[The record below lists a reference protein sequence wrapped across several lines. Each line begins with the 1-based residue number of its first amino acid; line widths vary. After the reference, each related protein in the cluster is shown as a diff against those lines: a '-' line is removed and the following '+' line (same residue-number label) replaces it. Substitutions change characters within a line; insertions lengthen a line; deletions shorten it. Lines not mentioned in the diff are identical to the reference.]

1 VTCSSPPDTIFAPA
15 TAAGR
20 AAIAILR
27 ISGPDCAR
35 AVSRVAGNLP
45 QPRVAK
51 RGHFIDPA
59 TGEQLDDG
67 LVLWFPGPHSATGED
82 VAELHVHGSRAV
94 LAAIMQV
101 LRRLG
106 LRLAEP
112 GEFTRRAFLNGK
124 LDLLQAEAIAD
135 LAAAETE
142 AQRRQALR
150 QLDGE
155 LGGLY
160 RGWSSRLIRIL
171 AHLEA
176 AIDFPDEDL
185 PPEIEER
192 ILNES
197 KMLAAEI
204 ERHLADGH
212 RGERLRDGIMV
223 AIVGPPNAG
232 KSSLLNRIARREA
245 AITSPVAGTTRDIVE
260 VAIDLKGYPV
270 VLADTAGL
278 RESNDLIEQEGLRRA
293 LKRAEEAE
301 IRLFVFDASN
311 PAEARSAAAWPGP
324 DTIVVANKIDLM
336 RSSKTAE
343 PSGCGAGFSPPP
355 KSVMP
360 GLDPGIREGEAGTAL
375 LTPSVDGRADPGR
388 DESVEPPKAMAV
400 SALTGQGVDDLLSA
414 LGDRVAESYRI
425 EPPLL
430 TRARHRQALEEA
442 AASLRRA
449 LGTPLPELRA
459 EDLRLALRSL
469 GRITGTVDV
478 EDLLDVIFRD
488 FCIGK

>member
-1 VTCSSPPDTIFAPA
+1 MTESTGMQQEMSDPEGSDTIFAPA

-27 ISGPDCAR
+27 VSGPDSRRVVSVLTGGMPPPRLAR
-35 AVSRVAGNLP
+35 RARFV
-45 QPRVAK
+45 
-51 RGHFIDPA
+51 DPA
-59 TGEQLDDG
+59 TGERLDDG
-67 LVLWFPGPHSATGED
+67 LVLWFPGPRSATGED
-82 VAELHVHGSRAV
+82 VAEFHVHGS
-94 LAAIMQV
+94 LAALAAVTQV

-124 LDLLQAEAIAD
+124 VDLLQAEAIAD

-155 LGGLY
+155 LGTLY
-160 RGWSSRLIRIL
+160 RGWCHRLTRIL

-185 PPEIEER
+185 PPEIENRLFGEIDALR
-192 ILNES
+192 S
-197 KMLAAEI
+197 EI

-223 AIVGPPNAG
+223 AIIGPPNAG
-232 KSSLLNRIARREA
+232 KSSLLNKIAKRDA

-260 VAIDLKGYPV
+260 VAVDLEGYPII
-270 VLADTAGL
+270 LADTAGL
-278 RESNDLIEQEGLRRA
+278 RDSDDLVEQEGLRRA
-293 LKRAEEAE
+293 LRRAEEAE
-301 IRLFVFDASN
+301 IRLFVFDARCPN
-311 PAEARSAAAWPGP
+311 QVRGASAWQGP
-324 DTIVVANKIDLM
+324 DTILVANKIDLIPT
-336 RSSKTAE
+336 RCDLPSSIL
-343 PSGCGAGFSPPP
+343 P
-355 KSVMP
+355 
-360 GLDPGIREGEAGTAL
+360 I
-375 LTPSVDGRADPGR
+375 
-388 DESVEPPKAMAV
+388 
-400 SALTGQGVDDLLSA
+400 SALTGEGIDAMLSA
-414 LGDRVAESYRI
+414 LGERVAQSYRI
-425 EPPLL
+425 EAPVL

-442 AASLRRA
+442 ALSLRRA
-449 LGTPLPELRA
+449 LGAALPELRA
-459 EDLRLALRSL
+459 EDLRLALRNL
-469 GRITGTVDV
+469 GHITGTVDV